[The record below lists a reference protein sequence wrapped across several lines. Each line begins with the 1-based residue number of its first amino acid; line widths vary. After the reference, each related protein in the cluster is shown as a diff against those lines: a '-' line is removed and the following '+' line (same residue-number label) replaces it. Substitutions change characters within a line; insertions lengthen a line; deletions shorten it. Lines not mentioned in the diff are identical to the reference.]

1 MAVILIQASTIKSSK
16 TPIELEDG
24 CHLKKIKG
32 MFYLIKTHS
41 IEIDY
46 PIKNHKNERKTKTN

>member
-1 MAVILIQASTIKSSK
+1 MEVKFIQATTIKTSK

-41 IEIDY
+41 IEIYY
-46 PIKNHKNERKTKTN
+46 PIKNHKNERKVKTN

>member
-1 MAVILIQASTIKSSK
+1 MAVQLIQATTIKSSK

>member
-1 MAVILIQASTIKSSK
+1 MAVKLIQASTIKSSK
-16 TPIELEDG
+16 TPVELEDG
-24 CHLKKIKG
+24 CHLKKING

-46 PIKNHKNERKTKTN
+46 PIKNHKNERKVKTN

>member
-1 MAVILIQASTIKSSK
+1 MEVKFIQAIVIKYSK

-32 MFYLIKTHS
+32 MFYLLKTHS

-46 PIKNHKNERKTKTN
+46 PIKNHKNERKVKTN